1 MRVTMLK
8 SDAAP
13 HGILGQSAPRSVNK
27 RRHTSS
33 TSLSTREERGEFE
46 IEGSIGDYRVRDDSL
61 LGDSFAFNMFVD
73 RSAASVV
80 STTSTDKQPASLV

>member
-1 MRVTMLK
+1 VRVTMLK

-33 TSLSTREERGEFE
+33 TSSSTRGEFE

-61 LGDSFAFNMFVD
+61 LGDSFVFNMFVD
-73 RSAASVV
+73 RSAASAA
-80 STTSTDKQPASLV
+80 STTSNGKQPASLV